1 MAKATKCLWQTSSP
15 QTTVRCS
22 SSSTPPARQLANYT
36 PSSWDYDCRL
46 LSLDDISHDT
56 HDQLRARSFDKLKA
70 GVRERLMV
78 ASRGH
83 DQPAKLRLVDTLQR
97 LGIAYH
103 FDDEISNIL
112 TTIHS
117 AKPHQWSCDDDDGDD
132 VASAALRFRLLRES
146 GFPVLFPAESLKNL
160 KHILDD
166 VKGVLSVYEASYLA
180 FGGEETL
187 DEAKAFSVSA
197 LRELLPSMDP
207 HLQHSGGRILPL
219 VKKLGFARDR
229 LMECYHYATGIM
241 WEPTLGACREVL
253 AKVIYLAVQLDDV
266 YDVYGTLD
274 ELILFTNAIRRWEE
288 SPDERLPEYMKA
300 LYTIM
305 YNTSCEVAENVLKQ
319 HGFDARHVLQKLA
332 ELERGD
338 VPSSIAIHMSENNSG
353 EKESRDAMEDLI
365 MDAWKSINIEAFE
378 HYKFSR
384 HFAKSCVNLA
394 RISHCVYQDGDGFGE
409 PDYQKKKQI
418 KELFLEPINSEK

>member
-1 MAKATKCLWQTSSP
+1 MFCSIIVWQFLPTMAKATKCLWQTSSP

-22 SSSTPPARQLANYT
+22 SSSTPPARRLANYT

-56 HDQLRARSFDKLKA
+56 HDQLIRARLDQLRARSFDKLKA

-78 ASRGH
+78 ASRG
-83 DQPAKLRLVDTLQR
+83 DYQPAKLRLVDTLQR
-97 LGIAYH
+97 LSIAYH

-207 HLQHSGGRILPL
+207 HLQHSVVHALDLPL
-219 VKKLGFARDR
+219 HRRSPRLEARWFIDHYASDMSNSDLLLLGFATMDFNHVQSVHQQELVR
-229 LMECYHYATGIM
+229 LV
-241 WEPTLGACREVL
+241 R
-253 AKVIYLAVQLDDV
+253 
-266 YDVYGTLD
+266 
-274 ELILFTNAIRRWEE
+274 
-288 SPDERLPEYMKA
+288 
-300 LYTIM
+300 
-305 YNTSCEVAENVLKQ
+305 
-319 HGFDARHVLQKLA
+319 
-332 ELERGD
+332 
-338 VPSSIAIHMSENNSG
+338 
-353 EKESRDAMEDLI
+353 
-365 MDAWKSINIEAFE
+365 
-378 HYKFSR
+378 
-384 HFAKSCVNLA
+384 
-394 RISHCVYQDGDGFGE
+394 
-409 PDYQKKKQI
+409 
-418 KELFLEPINSEK
+418 

>member
-1 MAKATKCLWQTSSP
+1 MFCSIIVWQFLPTMAKATKCLWQTSSP

-146 GFPVLFPAESLKNL
+146 GFPVLFPA
-160 KHILDD
+160 
-166 VKGVLSVYEASYLA
+166 G
-180 FGGEETL
+180 
-187 DEAKAFSVSA
+187 
-197 LRELLPSMDP
+197 
-207 HLQHSGGRILPL
+207 GGRILPL

-319 HGFDARHVLQKLA
+319 HGFDARHVLQKLWHDVTESYLVEAKWHHGNHKPTLQEYLDNGSA